1 MNELAV
7 EFSFTL
13 PIGEISAQHRDAAE
27 RKAHEAFILSPLKQ
41 GDLSAGR
48 TAELLGGDR
57 WRLSELISAYGISPF
72 DETLTGTELER
83 EVNDA
88 FDDFR

>member
-13 PIGEISAQHRDAAE
+13 PIGEIPAPHRDAAE
-27 RKAHEAFILSPLKQ
+27 RKAREAFILSLLKQ
-41 GDLSAGR
+41 GDLSAGCA
-48 TAELLGGDR
+48 AELIGIDR
-57 WRLSELISAYGISPF
+57 WRLSELMSAYGISPF
-72 DETLTGTELER
+72 DETLTSEGLER

-88 FDDFR
+88 FNDFR

>member
-13 PIGEISAQHRDAAE
+13 PIGEIPAQHRDAAE
-27 RKAHEAFILSPLKQ
+27 RKAREAFILSLLKQ

-48 TAELLGGDR
+48 TAELLGVDR
-57 WRLSELISAYGISPF
+57 WRLSELMSAYAISPF
-72 DETLTGTELER
+72 DETLTGAGLER

>member
-13 PIGEISAQHRDAAE
+13 PISEIPAPHRDAAE
-27 RKAHEAFILSPLKQ
+27 RKAREAFILSLLKQ

-48 TAELLGGDR
+48 AAELLGVDR
-57 WRLSELISAYGISPF
+57 WRLSELMSAYGISPF
-72 DETLTGTELER
+72 DETLTSEGLER

-88 FDDFR
+88 FNDFR

>member
-13 PIGEISAQHRDAAE
+13 PISEIPAAHRDAAE
-27 RKAHEAFILSPLKQ
+27 RKAREAFILSLLKQ

-48 TAELLGGDR
+48 AAELLGVDR
-57 WRLSELISAYGISPF
+57 WRLSELMSAHGISPF
-72 DETLTGTELER
+72 DETLTSEGLER

-88 FDDFR
+88 FNDF